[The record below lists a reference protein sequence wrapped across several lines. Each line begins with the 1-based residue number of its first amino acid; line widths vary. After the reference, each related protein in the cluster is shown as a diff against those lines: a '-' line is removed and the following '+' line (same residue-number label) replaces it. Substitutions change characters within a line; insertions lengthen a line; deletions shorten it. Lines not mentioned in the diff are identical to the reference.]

1 MAGHHYIRAAA
12 ILLALIMLSCSQYG
26 EARRP
31 SAKSTRVTLTQ
42 LQNTW
47 QKYFIYYST
56 RVVVFDPVNDDKT
69 VEVHGDW
76 ILLNDAEKLSEIL
89 SRLVLNP
96 RFDPEEIL
104 EIRGP
109 GGDLFGYMI
118 FASGDRVSV
127 KATAANTVRL
137 YYNPQR
143 APDAP

>member
-42 LQNTW
+42 LQNSW

-89 SRLVLNP
+89 SRLVIGSVSKRLLRIQYGCITIRKGLRMHPSVVSLKYIKKSN
-96 RFDPEEIL
+96 EI
-104 EIRGP
+104 P
-109 GGDLFGYMI
+109 KVF
-118 FASGDRVSV
+118 S
-127 KATAANTVRL
+127 
-137 YYNPQR
+137 
-143 APDAP
+143 